1 MEKEMIE
8 QMRTDFQVV
17 VIWRKTNDGWRDA
30 DAEEL
35 GQNIKMAI
43 ARGDSDI
50 VQSYANWLRREAIEH
65 GK

>member
-43 ARGDSDI
+43 RP
-50 VQSYANWLRREAIEH
+50 W
-65 GK
+65 